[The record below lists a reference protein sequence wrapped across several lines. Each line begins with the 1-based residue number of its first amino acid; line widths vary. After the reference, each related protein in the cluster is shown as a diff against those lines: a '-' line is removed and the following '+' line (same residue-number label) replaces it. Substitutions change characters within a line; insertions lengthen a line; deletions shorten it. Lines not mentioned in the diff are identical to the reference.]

1 MQICK
6 DSTSTTILLGK
17 TYYFNNKNI
26 RNYSQIQGG
35 SLKLRGSIIDWL
47 YIINKTLNDSSTT
60 FFHSIKIFDDF
71 LSKNPNTIPL
81 DEIQLYAAVCY
92 FISKKFNEV
101 IMLSIP
107 FVTKNILKNKFTQL
121 KIIQTELY
129 ILKTVKFSIGID
141 TVQSYTNYFLYVLS
155 KCFSYEHTNQILD
168 DVNTGINIF
177 SMQILEFIFEYSP
190 LSMSIISLLC
200 SLKIIK
206 ENNLVNED
214 EIKACMTI
222 MRNSLG
228 ESVYVDLYQ
237 SNFNIS
243 NTLYDVI
250 KVKKDWLLNKQ
261 YFKMYFDLYY
271 KSNNNDSNNIN
282 NNNY

>member
-26 RNYSQIQGG
+26 RNYSQIHGG

-141 TVQSYTNYFLYVLS
+141 TVQSYTNYFLYELS
-155 KCFSYEHTNQILD
+155 KCFSYEQTNQILD
-168 DVNTGINIF
+168 DINTGINIF

-206 ENNLVNED
+206 ENNLVNEN

-228 ESVYVDLYQ
+228 ESVYVDLY
-237 SNFNIS
+237 
-243 NTLYDVI
+243 
-250 KVKKDWLLNKQ
+250 
-261 YFKMYFDLYY
+261 
-271 KSNNNDSNNIN
+271 
-282 NNNY
+282 

>member
-1 MQICK
+1 
-6 DSTSTTILLGK
+6 
-17 TYYFNNKNI
+17 
-26 RNYSQIQGG
+26 
-35 SLKLRGSIIDWL
+35 
-47 YIINKTLNDSSTT
+47 
-60 FFHSIKIFDDF
+60 
-71 LSKNPNTIPL
+71 
-81 DEIQLYAAVCY
+81 
-92 FISKKFNEV
+92 
-101 IMLSIP
+101 
-107 FVTKNILKNKFTQL
+107 
-121 KIIQTELY
+121 
-129 ILKTVKFSIGID
+129 
-141 TVQSYTNYFLYVLS
+141 
-155 KCFSYEHTNQILD
+155 
-168 DVNTGINIF
+168 
-177 SMQILEFIFEYSP
+177 MQILEFIFEYSP